1 VGRFQRATGVY
12 EVRFANG
19 DVETADSL
27 RRARHRIRLREVEE
41 HPAHS
46 VLPAQITL
54 RSEVVEIWDSFE
66 ALRAEP

>member
-1 VGRFQRATGVY
+1 VY

-19 DVETADSL
+19 DVETGDNL
-27 RRARHRIRLREVEE
+27 RGARKRIRMRDVEE
-41 HPAHS
+41 HPTHT

-66 ALRAEP
+66 ALDAEP